1 MRRLAQVLALVVL
14 TTSLAWA
21 WELPCQALSSA
32 GTIAASAAQDQQ
44 QPPDQGPLPG
54 ACHHCGHLTAHL
66 LGQPSDPGFALL
78 QSVSAPFRPLTTPH
92 PNLLSDTPLRP
103 PAARLS

>member
-1 MRRLAQVLALVVL
+1 MHRLAQALALLVL
-14 TTSLAWA
+14 TMSLAWA
-21 WELPCQALSSA
+21 WELPCQASSSA
-32 GTIAASAAQDQQ
+32 GTVAASAAQDQQ

-66 LGQPSDPGFALL
+66 LGQPSDHRFASL

-92 PNLLSDTPLRP
+92 PNSLGDTPLRP

>member
-1 MRRLAQVLALVVL
+1 MRRLAQALALVVL

-21 WELPCQALSSA
+21 WELPCQAPSSA
-32 GTIAASAAQDQQ
+32 GTVAASVAQEQQ
-44 QPPDQGPLPG
+44 QPLEQGPLPG

-66 LGQPSDPGFALL
+66 LGQPSDRRFAQL
-78 QSVSAPFRPLTTPH
+78 QSISVLFRPLTTPH
-92 PNLLSDTPLRP
+92 PNSLSDTPLRP

>member
-1 MRRLAQVLALVVL
+1 MRRLAQALALLVL

-21 WELPCQALSSA
+21 WELPCKASGSA
-32 GTIAASAAQDQQ
+32 GTVAASAAQDQQ

-54 ACHHCGHLTAHL
+54 ACHHCGHLAAHL
-66 LGQPSDPGFALL
+66 LGQPSDHRFAPL
-78 QSVSAPFRPLTTPH
+78 QNTCVPFRSLTMPD
-92 PNLLSDTPLRP
+92 PNSLTDTPLRP

>member
-1 MRRLAQVLALVVL
+1 MHRLAQVLALVVL

-21 WELPCQALSSA
+21 WELPCQASGSA
-32 GTIAASAAQDQQ
+32 GTVAASAAPEQQ
-44 QPPDQGPLPG
+44 QPSKQGSLPG

-66 LGQPSDPGFALL
+66 LGQPSDHRFAPL
-78 QSVSAPFRPLTTPH
+78 QNVSVPFGPLTAPY
-92 PNLLSDTPLRP
+92 PNSLGDTPLRP